1 MRVEID
7 RNRHESPQNA
17 TGEGKMAVKKIKVS
31 DASRGKKLY
40 LEGHSLA
47 EVCQAFPG
55 YTRNQWRT
63 LKDRESW
70 DEERAAYERDL
81 MKVVKDKLIE
91 SKDQFAESL
100 SSLAEQLHKSVQAG
114 EISFKS
120 VADVEKLLK
129 TIYLHLNDGAEKSQ
143 VTVTTGTD
151 WAALAKTLLE
161 AEKKDPT
168 LFEKLGAT

>member
-1 MRVEID
+1 
-7 RNRHESPQNA
+7 
-17 TGEGKMAVKKIKVS
+17 MAVKKIKAS
-31 DASRGKKLY
+31 DAGKGKKLY

-55 YTRNQWRT
+55 YTRHQWRT

-70 DEERAAYERDL
+70 DEEREVYQRDL
-81 MKVVKDKLIE
+81 KKAIKDKLIE

-100 SSLAEQLHKSVQAG
+100 SSLAQQLHKSVQAG

-143 VTVTTGTD
+143 VAFTAGPD
-151 WAALAKTLLE
+151 WVSLAKILTE
-161 AEKKDPT
+161 ADKKDPAF
-168 LFEKLGAT
+168 FEKLGAT